1 MISAVNLTQRYGK
14 RVLFDKINITLDKG
28 KRYGLIGANGA
39 GKSTFMKILAGEIE
53 PTEGE
58 VKIQSGAKLGV
69 LGQNQY
75 AFEDFTLKDA
85 VLYGNRRLFNAIKEK
100 EELYLNGDFE
110 SDEVQ

>member
-1 MISAVNLTQRYGK
+1 MLGRLSQLK
-14 RVLFDKINITLDKG
+14 EKW
-28 KRYGLIGANGA
+28 
-39 GKSTFMKILAGEIE
+39 
-53 PTEGE
+53 
-58 VKIQSGAKLGV
+58 KIQSGAKLGV

-110 SDEVQ
+110 SDEVNNRLGELEMICVEEDPTYEAEVRIEKLLSNLGFPAEKT